1 MGDPSLPHRPPH
13 WAGPSIGWYHVS
25 RVRCDDIS
33 RVTWCH
39 AVINIAA
46 AAAGK
51 LIAIQISSGQRIIS
65 CSRGDGAAAAW
76 QITSPQH
83 QARAKIIIW
92 FCWANHRA
100 RFRNLQ
106 ILIIF
111 LLSQVKI
118 YYCYIF
124 LNNFTHLRRDREQK
138 SIYQNKTN
146 YLARQFLNPA
156 KRFDIS
162 SS

>member
-1 MGDPSLPHRPPH
+1 MEQLQPDRLPAHNTKP
-13 WAGPSIGWYHVS
+13 GQKLLFGFVELTIELVL
-25 RVRCDDIS
+25 DI
-33 RVTWCH
+33 
-39 AVINIAA
+39 
-46 AAAGK
+46 
-51 LIAIQISSGQRIIS
+51 
-65 CSRGDGAAAAW
+65 
-76 QITSPQH
+76 
-83 QARAKIIIW
+83 
-92 FCWANHRA
+92 
-100 RFRNLQ
+100 RNLQ

-118 YYCYIF
+118 YYCFIF